1 MRRIL
6 VIGIGT
12 GNPEH
17 VTVQAIKALNRLD
30 VVFLLDKGQEKQ
42 ELLSLR
48 REICAR
54 YVEREGLRMVE
65 VPDVVRD
72 PQVASYTDRV
82 DGWHQARAEILE
94 RLFASELGEAQC
106 GGILVWGDPSLY
118 DSTLRILE
126 RVRARGKVAFEHE
139 VIPGITAIQA
149 LCASHKMPLNRVGGS
164 VLVTTGREL
173 AAAGQLEADEV
184 VVMLDGACAFK
195 HLRDDADIHW
205 GAYLGSEHE
214 LVRAGR
220 LAEVADEIERVRAEA
235 RAEHGWIMDTY
246 LLRRRKPR

>member
-30 VVFLLDKGQEKQ
+30 VVFLLDKGEEKR
-42 ELLSLR
+42 ELLALR

-54 YVEREGLRMVE
+54 YIERGAVRTVE

-72 PQVASYTDRV
+72 PEVASYTERV
-82 DGWHQARAEILE
+82 DAWHAERAEILE
-94 RLFASELGEAQC
+94 RLFASELGEADC

-126 RVRARGKVAFEHE
+126 RVRTRGKVAFDCE

-149 LCASHKMPLNRVGGS
+149 LCASHQIPLNRVGEP
-164 VLVTTGREL
+164 VEVTTGRRL
-173 AAAGQLEADEV
+173 AAGKTRGGDV
-184 VVMLDGACAFK
+184 VVMLDGGCAFR
-195 HLRDDADIHW
+195 HEEAEAEIYW
-205 GAYLGSEHE
+205 GAYLGSDHE
-214 LVRAGR
+214 VLRAGKVGDIG
-220 LAEVADEIERVRAEA
+220 AEIERVRAEERA
-235 RAEHGWIMDTY
+235 RHGWIMDTY
-246 LLRRRKPR
+246 LIRRRVL